1 MERLQKIIANKGY
14 CSRRKAERLIET
26 GQVFVNGEK
35 ITELGFK
42 AKISDQITIDGKL
55 LQTDQKE
62 YYLLNKPNGVISSV
76 SDNKKRKTVCDLIL
90 TEKRIYPIGRLDYD
104 TTGLLILTNDGEL
117 ANLIMHPKNKIE
129 KVYVAKIKGKLQKE
143 QLIKLQTGIMIDDQK
158 TAPAKI
164 KIISYDKTKNSS
176 IIRLTI
182 HEGKN
187 HQVKIMLEKVGSEVV
202 KLKREKIA
210 FLDLTGLKIG
220 QYRKIT
226 IKEVKKLYSLG
237 R

>member
-76 SDNKKRKTVCDLIL
+76 SDDKKRKTVCDLIL